1 MPEQDL
7 LLFPRFFFF
16 VFLVLLFWWSFSFF
30 ITQEV
35 IVLHVIR
42 VSSSELGLCNSPG
55 FINSRW
61 ESIFPG
67 ESVMPLLRILYLV
80 KTLECTTVKWTHVP
94 CVIIVFCTCKEDPYL
109 LIWKAVL
116 PFSKTF
122 LHHVYPPLR
131 TFRLSVQSCIL
142 CKILALFVNFS
153 VTNSWFNQFCSVF
166 QNHSRIKK
174 NLFKIFESWLQYS
187 NSGNGKQS
195 LNLGKKLKNVSDF

>member
-1 MPEQDL
+1 MHRKMPEQDL
-7 LLFPRFFFF
+7 LLFPRFFF

-80 KTLECTTVKWTHVP
+80 KTLFLCTTVKWTHVP
-94 CVIIVFCTCKEDPYL
+94 CVIIVFCTCKEDLFPLYL

-131 TFRLSVQSCIL
+131 TFRL
-142 CKILALFVNFS
+142 FS
-153 VTNSWFNQFCSVF
+153 SELHTMQ
-166 QNHSRIKK
+166 
-174 NLFKIFESWLQYS
+174 
-187 NSGNGKQS
+187 
-195 LNLGKKLKNVSDF
+195 NLGTFR

>member
-7 LLFPRFFFF
+7 LLLPRFFLY

-80 KTLECTTVKWTHVP
+80 KTLLLCTNVKWTHVP
-94 CVIIVFCTCKEDPYL
+94 CVIIVFCTCKEDLFPLYL

-122 LHHVYPPLR
+122 LHHVYPLWELSDFQFR
-131 TFRLSVQSCIL
+131 VAYYAKSWHFSLTFRLLIPDPDLINFVQ
-142 CKILALFVNFS
+142 F
-153 VTNSWFNQFCSVF
+153 
-166 QNHSRIKK
+166 
-174 NLFKIFESWLQYS
+174 FKTTQ
-187 NSGNGKQS
+187 G
-195 LNLGKKLKNVSDF
+195 

>member
-1 MPEQDL
+1 MRSVSKNCIFILISSITASCSSSQKLSKYDAQKNARAGSSS
-7 LLFPRFFFF
+7 FSQIFF

-94 CVIIVFCTCKEDPYL
+94 CVIIVFCTCKEDLFPLYL

-122 LHHVYPPLR
+122 LHHVCPMK
-131 TFRLSVQSCIL
+131 TFRL
-142 CKILALFVNFS
+142 FS
-153 VTNSWFNQFCSVF
+153 SELHTMQ
-166 QNHSRIKK
+166 
-174 NLFKIFESWLQYS
+174 
-187 NSGNGKQS
+187 
-195 LNLGKKLKNVSDF
+195 NLGTFR